1 MKIFEITRATSYS
14 TKYADFHILE
24 NSTWS
29 SELFFRN
36 QYENKHELPIPY
48 YTLNKYTPTD
58 FPFLQQPLMRT
69 NLLKDDSN
77 LSLIIGHNGGHTANY
92 NTLLDSEVDLLK
104 SRLSRKYKNI
114 KVTDYMKYD
123 YIVIDIENSV
133 TDIISKLK
141 NKLKIDEGKIGN
153 LLTSNKIYILD

>member
-1 MKIFEITRATSYS
+1 MK
-14 TKYADFHILE
+14 LE
-24 NSTWS
+24 KF
-29 SELFFRN
+29 LFSLLIISKNLFDIKNASAFGKSKTMQDHHWIEQSRIKDKKR
-36 QYENKHELPIPY
+36 Y
-48 YTLNKYTPTD
+48 
-58 FPFLQQPLMRT
+58 PFLQQPPMRT

-92 NTLLDSEVDLLK
+92 NTLLDSELDLLK

-133 TDIISKLK
+133 PDIISKLK